1 MAPSGSLDVDGSL
14 DVVVEAVFLASREL
28 VAVAARSIAAIAD
41 DVTLSQFR
49 ALVVLA
55 AGEIRNVGA
64 LADALGVHPSSAT
77 RMCDRLVKRALV
89 RRSVPDDN
97 RREVVLELSPTGR
110 RLVDDVVKRR
120 RKEIGKIVAR
130 LSPADRVQVLRGLAV
145 FGTAAAEVPRRAQPD
160 WLLP

>member
-41 DVTLSQFR
+41 DVTLPQFR

-130 LSPADRVQVLRGLAV
+130 LSPADRLQVLRGLAA
-145 FGTAAAEVPRRAQPD
+145 FGSAAAEVPRQAQPD